1 MKVQQITFVSQGQ
14 VQFTSVDFP
23 DTLLPHQ
30 LLLKTEYTLI
40 SPGTEYDVLTNQIG
54 NVRYPSVLGYSAVA
68 RVVKTGEA
76 VTEFREGDRCLCYHS
91 SHRSYQIMT
100 CDQLAKIE
108 FDTLPPEEALF
119 CVVGCMGFQG
129 VRRCR
134 PELGESAI
142 VLGAGLLGQFAMQT
156 FRLCGAYPVICLDFH
171 AFRREKAL
179 QYGADAAFSPEEKD
193 LPEKIRSLTGNHTLC
208 NNAVEVTGNP
218 QALIQ
223 ALTLMA
229 PAGRISLVGCSRTP
243 TKELDFYNLVHKPGI
258 QILGAHNMARPLHDG
273 RPGVWTMKEDMKTL
287 LRYMAGG
294 RLHSRHL
301 ITDILD
307 PARAPAAYSRLVQK
321 DPGLLGTV
329 FDWNNC

>member
-1 MKVQQITFVSQGQ
+1 MEINQITFVAQGKAEL
-14 VQFTSVDFP
+14 TAAEIP
-23 DTLLPHQ
+23 DSLLPHQ
-30 LLLKTEYTLI
+30 VLLKTEYTLI
-40 SPGTEYDVLTNQIG
+40 SPGTEYDVLTNQMG
-54 NVRYPSVLGYSAVA
+54 TVRYPNVLGYSAVA
-68 RVVKTGEA
+68 HVVKTGEA
-76 VTEFREGDRCLCYHS
+76 VMEFKEGDRCLCYHS
-91 SHRSYQIMT
+91 AHRSYQIMT

-108 FDTLPPEEALF
+108 SETLPSEEALF

-134 PELGESAI
+134 PELGECAI
-142 VLGAGLLGQFAMQT
+142 VLGAGLLGQFALQT
-156 FRLCGAYPVICLDFH
+156 FRLSGVYPVISLDFH

-179 QYGADAAFSPEEKD
+179 QHGADAAFSPDEKD
-193 LPEKIRSLTGNHTLC
+193 LADKIRSLTGGTLC
-208 NNAVEVTGNP
+208 QNAVEVTGNP
-218 QALIQ
+218 QALVQ

-287 LRYMAGG
+287 LRYMAGK

-301 ITDILD
+301 ITDILE
-307 PARAPAAYSRLVQK
+307 PAQAPAAYERLCKK
-321 DPGLLGTV
+321 DPALLGTI
-329 FDWNNC
+329 FDWRNC